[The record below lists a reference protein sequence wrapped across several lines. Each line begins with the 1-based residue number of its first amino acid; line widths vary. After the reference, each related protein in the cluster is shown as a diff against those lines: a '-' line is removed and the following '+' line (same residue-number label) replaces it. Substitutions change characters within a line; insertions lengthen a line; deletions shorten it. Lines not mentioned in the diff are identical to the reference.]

1 MKFVLNTTVV
11 EDRVQNIDLV
21 AMGNF
26 LSSEPVETS
35 PQATEIPDYRHS
47 QNLNQ
52 LQPPSYFEATQGNTD
67 FKLD

>member
-1 MKFVLNTTVV
+1 
-11 EDRVQNIDLV
+11 
-21 AMGNF
+21 MGNF

-35 PQATEIPDYRHS
+35 PQATENPDYRHS